1 MSQPRERTFYR
12 FYRVAKSVPPPDDAY
27 LTPRERG
34 RKPRAGASAA
44 DQRSLDG
51 FSAFDDLGE
60 AIEQGRRIPQLG
72 RFVVRYDIPEGG
84 GITWEQSGKN
94 PHHFDLLGDK
104 DVLKRCLTDEW
115 HEID

>member
-1 MSQPRERTFYR
+1 MSRSIQRMSRNE
-12 FYRVAKSVPPPDDAY
+12 VDVP
-27 LTPRERG
+27 LTAG
-34 RKPRAGASAA
+34 HSGTADSRAGASAA
-44 DQRSLDG
+44 DQRTLDG
-51 FSAFDDLGE
+51 LSAFDDLGE

-94 PHHFDLLGDK
+94 PHHFDLFGDK